1 MSGLFHIVEERYE
14 PHPVFRLWDRARRE
28 AVNRDRLPIVLLS
41 GPEWQGRLV
50 VIHEADLAALS
61 GEFLDQSTRR

>member
-1 MSGLFHIVEERYE
+1 MSGLFHIVEERQE
-14 PHPVFRLWDRARRE
+14 PHPVFRLWDRARSE
-28 AVNRDRLPIVLLS
+28 AVSLDRLPIVFLS

-61 GEFLDQSTRR
+61 GEAPDQTAHR